1 MSKITV
7 ISKQPPGVR
16 CTLYMRFAE
25 VIGQRAGL
33 DTQIKYCGD
42 EAQERHLPPAMLIG
56 ETLIAPSDGVI
67 ITPEDLIAGLTGRC
81 SGDALQELHQAL
93 HLVQERMM
101 EEWASA

>member
-7 ISKQPPGVR
+7 ISKQPPGGR

-33 DTQIKYCGD
+33 DTLVKYCGA
-42 EAQERHLPPAMLIG
+42 EAQEGHRPPAMLIG

-81 SGDALQELHQAL
+81 TGEMLQELLQSL
-93 HLVQERMM
+93 HLVQEQMM

>member
-7 ISKQPPGVR
+7 ISKQPPGGR

-33 DTQIKYCGD
+33 DTLVKYCGA
-42 EAQERHLPPAMLIG
+42 EAGERHLPPAMLIG
-56 ETLIAPSDGVI
+56 ETLIEPSDGVI

-81 SGDALQELHQAL
+81 AGDALQGLLQAL
-93 HLVQERMM
+93 HLAQDRMM